1 MTEYLV
7 VMILGLVVL
16 GAVAF
21 PFLAGT
27 TRYQDPAD
35 LDADIRRYREALVDG
50 TLCARCREANPRGS
64 RHCQDCGRALA

>member
-7 VMILGLVVL
+7 VLILGLVVL

-27 TRYQDPAD
+27 ARYQDPAD
-35 LDADIRRYREALVDG
+35 LDADIRRYRQALAAG
-50 TLCARCREANPRGS
+50 TLCSRCREANPQGS
-64 RHCQDCGRALA
+64 RYCQDCGRALA